1 MNGSLGMFR
10 YFEYV
15 IDSRCQMLLSDSLDL
30 LQREGEN
37 TGKN

>member
-1 MNGSLGMFR
+1 MCR

-15 IDSRCQMLLSDSLDL
+15 IDSMCQMLVSDSLDL

-37 TGKN
+37 TEKN